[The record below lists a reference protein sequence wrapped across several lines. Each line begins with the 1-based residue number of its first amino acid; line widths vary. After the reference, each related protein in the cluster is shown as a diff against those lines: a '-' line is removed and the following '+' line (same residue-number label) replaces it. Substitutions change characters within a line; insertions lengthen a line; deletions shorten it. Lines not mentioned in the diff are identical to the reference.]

1 MQIKF
6 IKFCPDVKMPVRKHP
21 SDTGADFFLLNGVVL
36 QPHETR
42 VIPLGFGVEI
52 PNGYTGKLQVRTS
65 IAKQGIHIEQC
76 AIDAGYN
83 GELHA
88 IVTNTSGQTRSFVKG
103 ERIGYLEV
111 YPCVYPVLVED
122 MGTPRGD
129 GWCGSTNK
137 KEDNL

>member
-6 IKFCPDVKMPVRKHP
+6 IKFDENVKLPVRKHP
-21 SDTGADFFLLNGVVL
+21 SDTGADFFLLNEVVL
-36 QPHETR
+36 GPHETQ
-42 VIPLGFGVEI
+42 VIALGFGVEI

-76 AIDAGYN
+76 AIDAGYV

-88 IVTNTSGQTRSFVKG
+88 IVTNMSDQTRGFIKG

-111 YPCVYPVLVED
+111 YSCVYPVLVED
-122 MGTPRGD
+122 MGEARGA
-129 GWCGSTNK
+129 GWSGSTG
-137 KEDNL
+137 KE

>member
-6 IKFCPDVKMPVRKHP
+6 IKFHPNVKMPVRKHP
-21 SDTGADFFLLNGVVL
+21 SDTGADFFLLNQVVL
-36 QPHETR
+36 LPHETQ
-42 VIPLGFGVEI
+42 VISLGFGVEI

-88 IVTNTSGQTRSFVKG
+88 IVTNMSDRVRSFIEG

-111 YPCVYPVLVED
+111 YPCVYPTLAED
-122 MGTPRGD
+122 MGEARGT
-129 GWCGSTNK
+129 GWSGSTGK
-137 KEDNL
+137 GE

>member
-6 IKFCPDVKMPVRKHP
+6 IKFAPDVKMPVRKHP
-21 SDTGADFFLLNGVVL
+21 SDTGADFFLLEDVRIEANDTV
-36 QPHETR
+36 

-65 IAKQGIHIEQC
+65 IAKYGIHIEQC
-76 AIDAGYN
+76 AIDAGYV

-88 IVTNTSGQTRSFVKG
+88 IVTNMHYKDIVLQKG

-111 YPCVYPVLVED
+111 YPCVYPTLVESL
-122 MGTPRGD
+122 GTPRGD

-137 KEDNL
+137 KEDNV

>member
-6 IKFCPDVKMPVRKHP
+6 IKFHPDVKLPVRKHP
-21 SDTGADFFLLNGVVL
+21 SDTGADFFLLNEVVL
-36 QPHETR
+36 LPHETQ
-42 VIPLGFGVEI
+42 VISLGFGVEI

-76 AIDAGYN
+76 AIDAGYT

-88 IVTNTSGQTRSFVKG
+88 IVTNTSNESKFFAKG

-111 YPCVYPVLVED
+111 YPCVYPTLVED
-122 MGTPRGD
+122 MGEARGA
-129 GWCGSTNK
+129 GWSGSTGK
-137 KEDNL
+137 GE

>member
-6 IKFCPDVKMPVRKHP
+6 IKFHPNVKMPVRKHP
-21 SDTGADFFLLNGVVL
+21 SDTGADFFLLNQVVL
-36 QPHETR
+36 LPHETQ
-42 VIPLGFGVEI
+42 VISLGFGVEI

-88 IVTNTSGQTRSFVKG
+88 IVTNMSDRVRSFMEG

-111 YPCVYPVLVED
+111 YPCVYPTLVED
-122 MGTPRGD
+122 MGEARGT
-129 GWCGSTNK
+129 GWSGSTGK
-137 KEDNL
+137 GE

>member
-6 IKFCPDVKMPVRKHP
+6 IKFHPDVKMPVRKHP
-21 SDTGADFFLLNGVVL
+21 SDTGADFFLLEEVRIEPYDTV
-36 QPHETR
+36 

-65 IAKQGIHIEQC
+65 IAKYGVHIEQC
-76 AIDAGYN
+76 AIDAGYV

-88 IVTNTSGQTRSFVKG
+88 IVTNMHHKDIVLQKD

-111 YPCVYPVLVED
+111 YPCVYPTLVESL
-122 MGTPRGD
+122 GTPRGD

-137 KEDNL
+137 KEDNV

>member
-1 MQIKF
+1 MQLKF
-6 IKFCPDVKMPVRKHP
+6 LKFNDNVKMPVRKHP
-21 SDTGADFFLLNGVVL
+21 SDTGADFFLLEDITL
-36 QPHETR
+36 DPHETI

-65 IAKQGIHIEQC
+65 IAKRGIHIEQC

-88 IVTNTSGQTRSFVKG
+88 ITTNMSDKVQIFDKG

-111 YPCVYPVLVED
+111 YPCVYPILVENE
-122 MGTPRGD
+122 GEKRGD
-129 GWCGSTNK
+129 GWSGSTGVK
-137 KEDNL
+137 

>member
-6 IKFCPDVKMPVRKHP
+6 IKFHPNVKMPIRKHP
-21 SDTGADFFLLNGVVL
+21 SDTGADFFLLNQVVL
-36 QPHETR
+36 LPHETQ
-42 VIPLGFGVEI
+42 VISLGFGVEI

-88 IVTNTSGQTRSFVKG
+88 IVTNMSDRVRSFIEG

-111 YPCVYPVLVED
+111 YPCVYPTLAED
-122 MGTPRGD
+122 MGEARGT
-129 GWCGSTNK
+129 GWSGSTGK
-137 KEDNL
+137 GE